1 MRNIYDSIQ
10 NYPILNTKFKE
21 PDNFDPPD
29 EDELTEEQL
38 AIIETLREER
48 EAYEDVLQEQY
59 QEYMDDYYSN
69 NI

>member
-1 MRNIYDSIQ
+1 MSYIQ
-10 NYPILNTKFKE
+10 SYSYLNTKFKE

-29 EDELTEEQL
+29 EDEFTEEQL
-38 AIIETLREER
+38 AMIETLKKER
-48 EAYEDVLQEQY
+48 DAYEDVLREQY